1 MKGVVI
7 SVLMMVA
14 MVQFMAKS
22 GVEATVSCQQVTS
35 ALAPCLSYLTTGAG
49 APPPLCCTGLGNLQ
63 KMAQSPADKQAAC
76 NCAKDAASH
85 VPNIKE
91 DAAAS
96 LPAKCNI
103 QVDFPISK
111 NTNCQE

>member
-1 MKGVVI
+1 MKGVVMA
-7 SVLMMVA
+7 VLLMVA
-14 MVQFMAKS
+14 MVQFMAKP
-22 GVEATVSCQQVTS
+22 GVEATVTCPQVTS
-35 ALAPCLSYLTTGAG
+35 ALAPCLTYLTTGAG
-49 APPPLCCTGLGNLQ
+49 APPPLCCSGLGNLQ
-63 KMAQSPADKQAAC
+63 KMAQSPADKQVAC
-76 NCAKDAASH
+76 NCAKDAAAR

-103 QVDFPISK
+103 QVNFPISK